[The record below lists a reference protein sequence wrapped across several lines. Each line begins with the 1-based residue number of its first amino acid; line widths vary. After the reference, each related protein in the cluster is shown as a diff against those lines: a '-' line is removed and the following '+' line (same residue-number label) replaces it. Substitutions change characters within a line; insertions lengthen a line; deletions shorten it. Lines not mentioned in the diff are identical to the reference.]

1 MIIIKRKATI
11 EELEAIADFLKYQS
25 DSKNPIALHMWQQLA
40 NHRGINYK
48 IWLKCFHFDQNI
60 VWDNPVLPFL
70 IMEGTISFFSDI
82 YHYRNSI
89 SDESIQKNDLLKVAF
104 EEKFPIIEAQ
114 LKKEKED
121 KESKEAEII
130 RANNINNLQIGDFVT
145 YAGASVIHLVKI
157 KEFRVFK
164 YSSGDVQGMA
174 EMVSLDGCM
183 STSRPLK
190 EVFKFDLKELKEKI
204 DFEGETTTIGKI
216 HVLRKE
222 HHCSLSEAKAI
233 VAILENI

>member
-1 MIIIKRKATI
+1 MIVITKKTSI

-25 DSKNPIALHMWQQLA
+25 DKDNPIALQMWKQLA
-40 NHRGINYK
+40 NHPGIDYK
-48 IWLKCFHFDQNI
+48 IWLKCFYFDQNI
-60 VWDNPVLPFL
+60 VWDNPILPLL

-89 SDESIQKNDLLKVAF
+89 SDESIQKSDLLKVAF

-114 LKKEKED
+114 LKKEKEE

-130 RANNINNLQIGDFVT
+130 RADNINNVQIGDFVT
-145 YAGASVIHLVKI
+145 YDGASVIHLVKI

-164 YSSGDVQGMA
+164 YSSGEIQAMA
-174 EMVSLDGCM
+174 EMVSLDECM

-190 EVFKFDLKELKEKI
+190 EVFKFDLKELKSKI

-222 HHCSLSEAKAI
+222 HYCSLSEAKAI